1 MLGENTVFQTYDLNS
16 KSYNFGHVNTSL
28 ESIKVINED
37 DLLEMI
43 KARPGSSDA
52 PPPVKTPKRK
62 KKEESAEE
70 SPVSN
75 KMKKTEKAKVSPVSE
90 KAKAGE
96 KKKTAEKAEDIK
108 PVDYCP
114 TTIKQVVGQQ
124 GDKSCLNKLIKWL
137 RNWHKYHAPGAKPAR
152 PALRA
157 KDDDGG
163 FYNAALL
170 SGPPG
175 IG

>member
-1 MLGENTVFQTYDLNS
+1 
-16 KSYNFGHVNTSL
+16 
-28 ESIKVINED
+28 
-37 DLLEMI
+37 MI
-43 KARPGSSDA
+43 KTRPGSSDA

-108 PVDYCP
+108 PVD
-114 TTIKQVVGQQ
+114 V
-124 GDKSCLNKLIKWL
+124 SCFSLFFFSSDFKILIVLRKLSQLMRKLLAAIAQKAL
-137 RNWHKYHAPGAKPAR
+137 IGAT
-152 PALRA
+152 
-157 KDDDGG
+157 
-163 FYNAALL
+163 
-170 SGPPG
+170 
-175 IG
+175 